1 MVKDVLNKKLMAFL
15 YGLMKKLPWLLGTGH
30 IGRAFCEEFAELG
43 GTCLLVDRDGVELEK
58 LMVSLRKINGS
69 TIVISFPI

>member
-1 MVKDVLNKKLMAFL
+1 MMALSLRFDEKIAVVT
-15 YGLMKKLPWLLGTGH
+15 GATGH

-58 LMVSLRKINGS
+58 LMV
-69 TIVISFPI
+69 P